1 MDGQAAAAADEYAH
15 MVTLLEQ
22 YLAVFTSDSTLH
34 VDLASV
40 LGEEWLDAVSADRSV
55 LTPHTLHEA
64 LRALALSVRQA
75 RAQAAYSAQQRA
87 RFLLVCGPFVSKP
100 SALSNLMDHVIQ
112 SSQQGPGAKPNTRT
126 RHLQNPGHLS
136 KKEETRARSDAQTID
151 TQPKTL
157 NPKP

>member
-64 LRALALSVRQA
+64 LRALAQAVRQA
-75 RAQAAYSAQQRA
+75 RAQAAYAAQQRA
-87 RFLLVCGPFVSKP
+87 RFLLVCVPFVSKP

-151 TQPKTL
+151 TQP
-157 NPKP
+157 

>member
-64 LRALALSVRQA
+64 LRAA
-75 RAQAAYSAQQRA
+75 
-87 RFLLVCGPFVSKP
+87 G
-100 SALSNLMDHVIQ
+100 
-112 SSQQGPGAKPNTRT
+112 G
-126 RHLQNPGHLS
+126 
-136 KKEETRARSDAQTID
+136 
-151 TQPKTL
+151 
-157 NPKP
+157 

>member
-15 MVTLLEQ
+15 MVTLLEE

-64 LRALALSVRQA
+64 LRALAQAVLQA
-75 RAQAAYSAQQRA
+75 RAQAAYAEQQRA
-87 RFLLVCGPFVSKP
+87 RFLLVCAPFVSMP
-100 SALSNLMDHVIQ
+100 SARIM
-112 SSQQGPGAKPNTRT
+112 
-126 RHLQNPGHLS
+126 
-136 KKEETRARSDAQTID
+136 
-151 TQPKTL
+151 
-157 NPKP
+157 